1 METNYKRTVAG
12 SVGAGMGAIFNGS
25 GRKYFILEHK
35 TESKYHHVGESQKI
49 IIDQIELGRD
59 SSCQVRFGD
68 DCPTVSH
75 KHAAIVKD
83 GEGWKLIHL
92 SQTNNTYVNGQ
103 PVAGECPL
111 NSGDEIRLSSNGPVL
126 GFIVPQGAK
135 SVVSSIG
142 LTERMN
148 LFRKQALKPYK
159 TALTILSLILLLAI
173 GGLVFTNKNLKTLE
187 KEHTALVN
195 EKGDI
200 ERQMDSLDKAMVMMA
215 DKSSQEYKDLESKYQ
230 AAQRR
235 SIQAEARMR
244 ETERR
249 IEKRDKEAAEQA
261 RKVAE
266 EASSKEMNEGKV
278 AEETSSENEAPSV
291 AEAGSGASE
300 PVLFSSIY
308 DCDKYVF
315 YVRMDNLAVYNPDG
329 GLVAQFETS
338 GIVGGTGFL
347 LENGIFAT
355 ACRVVEPWFYFKGKI
370 GEDQKGRN
378 WSFEDIQTLANYG
391 YRIVANYTATSSE
404 YSFHFKNTDVRSR
417 ADLKFDAEVFTYAE
431 YNIENKTV
439 RQLINRH
446 DVDLYWHSS
455 YAAADWATFRPS
467 RIADGGL
474 VFDNY
479 RSLNPEVENVKII
492 GFPRRE
498 GYVDS
503 QSITPIIKDNRINTP
518 TLNKHGIIEL
528 ASETYVIGNDG
539 GPVLVQIDGVW
550 TVVGLLSHADGNG
563 RDYVVPI
570 SYINN

>member
-35 TESKYHHVGESQKI
+35 TESKYHHLGESQKI

-83 GEGWKLIHL
+83 GEGWKLVHL

-148 LFRKQALKPYK
+148 LFRKQALRPYK
-159 TALTILSLILLLAI
+159 TALTILSLILLIAI

-187 KEHTALVN
+187 REHEGLVAEKEN
-195 EKGDI
+195 I
-200 ERQMDSLDKAMVMMA
+200 EIQMDSLNKAMVSMA
-215 DKSSQEYKDLESKYQ
+215 DKNSQEYKALETKYQ
-230 AAQRR
+230 DAQRR
-235 SIQAEARMR
+235 SAQAEARMR

-249 IEKRDKEAAEQA
+249 IEKKDKEAAEQA
-261 RKVAE
+261 RKAAEQVSTSAE
-266 EASSKEMNEGKV
+266 EPAGV
-278 AEETSSENEAPSV
+278 P
-291 AEAGSGASE
+291 AEASE
-300 PVLFSSIY
+300 DTGNVAVVEDVQNTDVKFSSIY
-308 DCDKYVF
+308 DCDEYIF

-417 ADLKFDAEVFTYAE
+417 ADLKYNAEVFTYAE
-431 YNIENKTV
+431 YDIDNKTV

-446 DVDLYWHSS
+446 SVDLFWHSS

-467 RIADGGL
+467 RITDGGL